1 MRCNPWRWLWGLVPL
16 ALVVHIAVVG
26 ERRAIETDL
35 ERRAGEA
42 LAQADLQWA
51 SLKASGRD
59 IVVTGRALAE
69 SEKRKAIDIVSR
81 QQGVRAVEDRIEL
94 VAVAPQYVWSA
105 AQRGNRLVLAGHVPS
120 EAIRKAIVGTAKAT
134 FPGRELDDEMQ
145 LARGVPDQD
154 RWLGTVSFC
163 LKLLARMKPGSY
175 VRLAQMR
182 LAIDGEAEDG
192 AAYQALS
199 AALASGL
206 PQGVEIAA
214 NKLMP
219 PRVKPYVWSATL
231 RGQQLELAGYAPDE
245 RQREE
250 VFQAARK
257 AFPER
262 AIVERMS
269 IAAGEPPGWPQAV
282 GAALIALAA
291 LEEGRVELTDAQL
304 AISGF
309 TPLEDTADAA
319 VKGLRSALPPS
330 FRLTHQIRWKE
341 PAAAKAA
348 AEAAR
353 LAAEEEAR
361 RKAAEEEARRKAT
374 EEEARRKAT
383 EEETRRKAAEEEAR
397 RKAAEEE
404 ARRKA
409 AEEEARRKAAEEEA
423 RRKVELAR
431 CRQEL
436 ADALTPGDITF
447 ATDKAELD
455 PRGRAALDR
464 FAAVAARCADVD
476 FEIAGHADARGSPAS
491 KLELSERRAQAVLD
505 YLVKA
510 GIDRRRMSAVGYG
523 DWVPLAANDSEQHR
537 ARNRRVEIRVR

>member
-1 MRCNPWRWLWGLVPL
+1 RCNPWRWLWGLVPL

-35 ERRAGEA
+35 ERRAGAA
-42 LAQADLQWA
+42 LAEADLQWA

-59 IVVTGRALAE
+59 IVVTGRAAAE
-69 SEKRKAIDIVSR
+69 SEKRKAIDVVSR
-81 QQGVRAVEDRIEL
+81 QKGVRAVDDRIEL

-105 AQRGNRLVLAGHVPS
+105 AQRGNRLVLAGHVPN

-154 RWLGTVSFC
+154 RWLGAVSFG

-182 LAIDGEAEDG
+182 LAIDGEAEDSS
-192 AAYQALS
+192 AYQTLS
-199 AALASGL
+199 AALTGGL
-206 PQGVEIAA
+206 PDGMEIAT
-214 NKLMP
+214 NKLVP
-219 PRVKPYVWSATL
+219 PRVKPYVWSAAL
-231 RGQQLELAGYAPDE
+231 RGQQLELAGYAPGE

-269 IAAGEPPGWPQAV
+269 MAAGEPQGWLQAV
-282 GAALIALAA
+282 GAALTALAA
-291 LEEGRVELTDAQL
+291 LEEGQVELTDAQL

-309 TPLEDTADAA
+309 TPLEDTADVA
-319 VKGLRSALPPS
+319 VKELRSALPSS

-348 AEAAR
+348 EAAR
-353 LAAEEEAR
+353 LAVL
-361 RKAAEEEARRKAT
+361 
-374 EEEARRKAT
+374 
-383 EEETRRKAAEEEAR
+383 AEEEAR

-409 AEEEARRKAAEEEA
+409 AEEEARRKA
-423 RRKVELAR
+423 ELAR

-436 ADALTPGDITF
+436 ADAVTPGDITF
-447 ATDKAELD
+447 ATDKADLD

-464 FAAVAARCADVD
+464 FAEVAARCACVN

-491 KLELSERRAQAVLD
+491 KQELSERRAQAVVD
-505 YLVKA
+505 YLVRA
-510 GIDRRRMSAVGYG
+510 GIDRRRMSAAGYA
-523 DWVPLAANDSEQHR
+523 DTLPLAANDSERHR
-537 ARNRRVEIRVR
+537 AKNRRVEIRVR

>member
-361 RKAAEEEARRKAT
+361 RKAAEEEARRK
-374 EEEARRKAT
+374 
-383 EEETRRKAAEEEAR
+383 
-397 RKAAEEE
+397 
-404 ARRKA
+404 
-409 AEEEARRKAAEEEA
+409 
-423 RRKVELAR
+423 VELAR